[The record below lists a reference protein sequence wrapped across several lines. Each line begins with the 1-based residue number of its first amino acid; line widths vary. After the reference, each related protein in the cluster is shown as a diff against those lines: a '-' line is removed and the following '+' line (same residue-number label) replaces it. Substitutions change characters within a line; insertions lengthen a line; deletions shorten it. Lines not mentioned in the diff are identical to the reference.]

1 MDLFDKINFTK
12 YDYGSIEFKEEIGSG
27 ANSTVYRCKAD
38 GKTLAVKEYDTT
50 RWEDINQFYDDFNY
64 ELNVAKHTH
73 GCERVTKTYGISKNN
88 DHVYLLM
95 EYLGKNDL
103 YDDLQKNYYWKA
115 CYKYNNILSPE
126 PENEYTIYNEDQEI
140 YWNFIMNKGF
150 KIKLSRRLLES
161 LKELH
166 DRCIVHGDIKSNN
179 IGRALPPPGYV
190 WVTEASGTIKLI
202 DLGSSTM
209 MEEKDLVKIDGKYGT
224 EGYMAPEQYNYW
236 IGYKS
241 DVYSVAV
248 VLVEIWCGDIWEN
261 GTGYKPCR
269 NEVLKCV
276 RKMEKTEDKQM
287 HEYTK
292 LLRKCLS
299 PDMSLRPN
307 ADKFLKKFN
316 EIF

>member
-27 ANSTVYRCKAD
+27 ANSTVYRCKVNRE
-38 GKTLAVKEYDTT
+38 TLAVKEYETS
-50 RWEDINQFYDDFNY
+50 RWEDITQFYDDFNY
-64 ELNVAKHTH
+64 ELNVANKTRE
-73 GCERVTKTYGISKNN
+73 CKRIIKTYGISKNN
-88 DHVYLLM
+88 NHVYLLM
-95 EYLGKNDL
+95 EYLGENDL
-103 YDDLQKNYYWKA
+103 YDYLQKSRFWKD
-115 CYKYNNILSPE
+115 CYKYNNIISPE
-126 PENEYTIYNEDQEI
+126 PENDYVIYNEKQDI
-140 YWNFIMNKGF
+140 YWNFTMYTPV
-150 KIKLSRRLLES
+150 KIKLSRILLES

-179 IGRALPPPGYV
+179 IGHWLRDGPG
-190 WVTEASGTIKLI
+190 GTLKLI

-209 MEEKDLVKIDGKYGT
+209 MDEKKLVKMDGKYGT
-224 EGYMAPEQYNYW
+224 EGYMAPEQYNFW

-241 DVYSVAV
+241 DVYSTAV

-276 RKMEKTEDKQM
+276 RKMEKSDDKQM
-287 HEYTK
+287 HDYTK

-299 PDMSLRPN
+299 PDMDKRPS

>member
-1 MDLFDKINFTK
+1 MDLFNKINFTK

-38 GKTLAVKEYDTT
+38 GETLAVKEYQTT
-50 RWEDINQFYDDFNY
+50 RWDDINQFYDDFNY

-103 YDDLQKNYYWKA
+103 YDDLQQNYYWKA
-115 CYKYNNILSPE
+115 CYKYNNIISPE

-140 YWNFIMNKGF
+140 YWNFTMNKEF
-150 KIKLSRRLLES
+150 KLKLSRRLLES

-179 IGRALPPPGYV
+179 ATVCKRTGGNV
-190 WVTEASGTIKLI
+190 KLI

-209 MEEKDLVKIDGKYGT
+209 MDEKKLVKIDGKYGT
-224 EGYMAPEQYNYW
+224 EGYMAPEQYNFW

-276 RKMEKTEDKQM
+276 RKMEKSDDKQM
-287 HEYTK
+287 HEHTK

-299 PDMSLRPN
+299 PDMDKRLN

>member
-12 YDYGSIEFKEEIGSG
+12 YYYGSIEFKEEIGSG
-27 ANSTVYRCKAD
+27 ANSTVYRCRVD
-38 GKTLAVKEYDTT
+38 GKTLAVKEYKTN
-50 RWEDINQFYDDFNY
+50 RWDDINQFYDDFNY
-64 ELNVAKHTH
+64 ELNVANKTQ
-73 GCERVTKTYGISKNN
+73 GCKRIIKTYGISKKNHN
-88 DHVYLLM
+88 VYLLM
-95 EYLGKNDL
+95 EYLGENDL
-103 YDDLQKNYYWKA
+103 YDYLQTNCYWKA
-115 CYKYNNILSPE
+115 CYKYNNIISPE
-126 PENEYTIYNEDQEI
+126 PENEYTIYNEDQDI
-140 YWNFIMNKGF
+140 YWNFTMNKG
-150 KIKLSRRLLES
+150 IKLKNSLKLLES

-179 IGRALPPPGYV
+179 IGRVGPP
-190 WVTEASGTIKLI
+190 SGTIKLI
-202 DLGSSTM
+202 DLGSSTV
-209 MEEKDLVKIDGKYGT
+209 MEEKDIVKIDGKYGT
-224 EGYMAPEQYNYW
+224 EGYMAPEQYNFW

-276 RKMEKTEDKQM
+276 RKMEKTNDKQM
-287 HEYTK
+287 HEYTT

-307 ADKFLKKFN
+307 ADKFLKKFLG
-316 EIF
+316 IF

>member
-126 PENEYTIYNEDQEI
+126 PENEYTIYNEDQDI
-140 YWNFIMNKGF
+140 YWNFTMNKEF
-150 KIKLSRRLLES
+150 KLKLSRRLLES

-179 IGRALPPPGYV
+179 ISRGLPPSGYA
-190 WVTEASGTIKLI
+190 WVTAVSGTLKLI

-209 MEEKDLVKIDGKYGT
+209 MEEKKLVKIDGKYGT

-276 RKMEKTEDKQM
+276 RKMEKSDDKQM
-287 HEYTK
+287 HDYTK

-299 PDMSLRPN
+299 PDMDKRPS
-307 ADKFLKKFN
+307 ADKFLKNFSG
-316 EIF
+316 IF